1 MKRDLRGLGYRA
13 IAVVLREW
21 VDCGRYRAGDRFPTE
36 AALVR
41 MFGVS
46 RVTLR
51 RALGELA
58 RDGVIE
64 SKQGTGTFVSAAY
77 APHKLAWK
85 LPEAGG
91 ERTYAGLTDWID
103 ADTHRYLGRA
113 EVRRSEEERLAF
125 GPRAGPM
132 FTSLTYL
139 RVIGGEPVA
148 LLVLDL
154 VDWAAD
160 LIAECSDAVLLHVNA
175 YLRERGVTTRRARM
189 TLNAATAD
197 RHLARQLGVPVQSPL
212 VRMTYLC
219 FDQRDRPYQKMDYF
233 FRADRFRHELEFH
246 LQPAAAGE
254 KSRSGAPRRS
264 ATARPRRR
272 SSSAALKPPRRQ
284 SGRGGAS

>member
-1 MKRDLRGLGYRA
+1 
-13 IAVVLREW
+13 
-21 VDCGRYRAGDRFPTE
+21 
-36 AALVR
+36 

-64 SKQGTGTFVSAAY
+64 SKQGTGTFVSQAY

-91 ERTYAGLTDWID
+91 ERTYAGLTEWID

-139 RVIGGEPVA
+139 RVVGGEPVA

-160 LIAECSDAVLLHVNA
+160 LVAECSDAVLLHVNA
-175 YLRERGVTTRRARM
+175 YLREQGVTTRRARM

-197 RHLARQLGVPVQSPL
+197 RHLARQLGVPVHAAL

-219 FDQRDRPYQKMDYF
+219 FDQRGRPYQKMDYF
-233 FRADRFRHELEFH
+233 YRADRFRHELEFH
-246 LQPAAAGE
+246 LQPAAAAE
-254 KSRSGAPRRS
+254 EVPSNAPRRS
-264 ATARPRRR
+264 AAARPRRR
-272 SSSAALKPPRRQ
+272 PARAVSNPARGQ
-284 SGRGGAS
+284 SLRGGR

>member
-1 MKRDLRGLGYRA
+1 MKSDLRGLGYKA

-64 SKQGTGTFVSAAY
+64 SKQGTGTFVSPAY

-85 LPEAGG
+85 LPESGG

-113 EVRRSEEERLAF
+113 EVRRSEEERLSF

-139 RVIGGEPVA
+139 RVVGGEPVA

-160 LIAECSDAVLLHVNA
+160 LIAGASDAVLLHVNA

-197 RHLARQLGVPVQSPL
+197 RHLARQLEVPVHAPL

-246 LQPAAAGE
+246 LRPAARADESG
-254 KSRSGAPRRS
+254 SGAPRR
-264 ATARPRRR
+264 AAARPRRR
-272 SSSAALKPPRRQ
+272 SARAVVKPARRQ
-284 SGRGGAS
+284 SNRGGAS